1 MMRAILGALRCEPH
15 ASAAPQPGA
24 PAAGP
29 SAAAAWRPVAPPAAA
44 ARPAPPPP
52 PRRWTFRRRGVAACA
67 AAVMALGT
75 GAAVAGNG
83 GTTPSQSD
91 ASASSVTLKPG
102 SRGTNVKRLQR
113 KLSVQPSGYY
123 GSLTKT
129 AVKRFQKRKGLKADG
144 VAGPDTLAK
153 LRLRVTP
160 EQAPADD
167 GGGSDVEVPAKLQRI
182 AQCESGGNPRAV
194 SADGTYRGKYQFD
207 QQTWEA
213 MGGTGDPA
221 EAPES
226 VQDRLAVKLY
236 RQRGSAPWGC
246 CAGA

>member
-1 MMRAILGALRCEPH
+1 MTHNRSMHDAPDPWRASLR
-15 ASAAPQPGA
+15 ASRERRAADRRA
-24 PAAGP
+24 
-29 SAAAAWRPVAPPAAA
+29 
-44 ARPAPPPP
+44 
-52 PRRWTFRRRGVAACA
+52 RRWTFRRRGVAACA
-67 AAVMALGT
+67 AAVMALGG

-102 SRGTNVKRLQR
+102 SSGSNVKRLQR
-113 KLSVQPSGYY
+113 KLRVQASGYY
-123 GSLTKT
+123 GSLTKK
-129 AVKRFQKRKGLKADG
+129 AVKRFQKRVGLKADG

-160 EQAPADD
+160 EPSQDGTGTD
-167 GGGSDVEVPAKLQRI
+167 TGGGSDVEVPAKLQRI

-194 SADGTYRGKYQFD
+194 SPDGTYRGKYQFD

-236 RQRGSAPWGC
+236 KQRGSAPWGR
-246 CAGA
+246 CADA